1 MNYTDESSEDI
12 HSKGGSSS
20 DGSEEHSVA
29 CTEEEDES
37 GKELHAADRK
47 KTYRC
52 ASCGRAVEDVLI
64 FSCKHL
70 ICLICASEQ
79 LQKKYEKCMKAC
91 SEEGEKTKRWGN
103 HKISECFLNSK
114 GVASAIDN
122 DKLSELF
129 KKEKLGY
136 ITCYICNVKN
146 KLSLDTIELLTKVG
160 LFSHDVLNVHKFFF
174 NSNTSREYANGK
186 ISEDHI
192 KKKSVQFNDTLNSD
206 VVKNE
211 DLKKLLVSS
220 SMYRYLEDHTD
231 DMGKY
236 SYICNVCSLNEAV
249 MYCNDCVEY
258 LCKECCNSIHQE
270 DIINKVNF
278 TDKKCH
284 DYYEIN
290 KKGIHL
296 KKIVK
301 SPKKF
306 LNIRKEDIEILHDRD
321 GDSSPDK
328 FVDENLRE
336 RKFGDN
342 YTKEIYKVY
351 DDDNSDFDNYDEN
364 HFYERKKKL
373 IDREDTKK
381 KRMHISK
388 KLNDLVEDMKNAS
401 SYDSENSS
409 AKGTTGS
416 VGRTG
421 GEIKGETGSRK
432 YHEKGKRRK
441 NRDKHHAKYRHTP
454 HTTAKNACNAIPCRK
469 KDQKGE
475 DEGEEGIC
483 LLSNSTVS
491 HVDLSSSESSMC
503 SVNNSERE
511 ISIRDIRKGGHKID
525 SNVILND
532 ESVNSKNF
540 TTIENIRCSQHYNY
554 PIQYFCHT
562 CCNKCFCSECAIN
575 GVHTSE
581 CNIENIN
588 KAFITVLNNYLI
600 KWNEIINELM
610 NDLNR
615 NFYESLEDIKNDWS
629 LTLSECYYDLNSKI
643 GYITNNLSKKE
654 KEIFEQLD
662 LYMDT
667 FKRENMDYIE
677 LLNSKYDEIEKT
689 INIIRDNKFQN
700 NPIEMIKFYRNN
712 INMIDRTILAN
723 NDFKPIEDLSKIRQS
738 KIFYMDLYASQIV
751 SYMRYL
757 QAFLKPS
764 GPYLPS
770 A

>member
-1 MNYTDESSEDI
+1 MDYTDESSEDI
-12 HSKGGSSS
+12 HSKSGISS
-20 DGSEEHSVA
+20 DGSEERSA
-29 CTEEEDES
+29 ESTEGEEES
-37 GKELHAADRK
+37 GKELRAADRK

-79 LQKKYEKCMKAC
+79 LHKKYEKCMKAS
-91 SEEGEKTKRWGN
+91 SEEKEKTKSSRN

-114 GVASAIDN
+114 GVASEIDN

-146 KLSLDTIELLTKVG
+146 KLTLDTIELLTKVG

-174 NSNTSREYANGK
+174 NSNTSRECANGK
-186 ISEDHI
+186 ISEEHI
-192 KKKSVQFNDTLNSD
+192 KKSSVQFNDTLNSD

-211 DLKKLLVSS
+211 NLKKLLVSS
-220 SMYRYLEDHTD
+220 SMYRYLDEHTD
-231 DMGKY
+231 DMTKY

-258 LCKECCNSIHQE
+258 LCKECCSSIHQD

-278 TDKKCH
+278 TDKKTH

-296 KKIVK
+296 KKLVK

-306 LNIRKEDIEILHDRD
+306 LNITKENIEILHDTD
-321 GDSSPDK
+321 GDSSENK

-336 RKFGDN
+336 TKFGDN
-342 YTKEIYKVY
+342 YPKAIYKVY

-381 KRMHISK
+381 KRIHISK
-388 KLNDLVEDMKNAS
+388 KLNDLVEDMKNGS
-401 SYDSENSS
+401 SYDSENST

-416 VGRTG
+416 VARTG
-421 GEIKGETGSRK
+421 GKFKAGTTSGRYRTK
-432 YHEKGKRRK
+432 TKRGKNGAKHRRK
-441 NRDKHHAKYRHTP
+441 PPAGEKRS
-454 HTTAKNACNAIPCRK
+454 CNLVPGKK
-469 KDQKGE
+469 KDQTGE
-475 DEGEEGIC
+475 AEEGEGIC

-491 HVDLSSSESSMC
+491 HVDVSSSESSI
-503 SVNNSERE
+503 SSANNSEKE
-511 ISIRDIRKGGHKID
+511 ISITDLSRGVHKID
-525 SNVILND
+525 SNVILKD
-532 ESVNSKNF
+532 ESINSKNF

-575 GVHTSE
+575 GVHTSV

-588 KAFITVLNNYLI
+588 TAFITVLNNYLI
-600 KWNEIINELM
+600 KWNEIINELI

-677 LLNSKYDEIEKT
+677 LLDSKYDEIEKT

-700 NPIEMIKFYRNN
+700 DPIEMIKFYRKN
-712 INMIDRTILAN
+712 INTIDRTILVN
-723 NDFKPIEDLSKIRQS
+723 NDFKPIEDLSRIQQS
-738 KIFYMDLYASQIV
+738 KIFYMDLYASEIV
-751 SYMRYL
+751 SYMRHL
-757 QAFLKPS
+757 QAFLKPNV
-764 GPYLPS
+764 PYLPS
-770 A
+770 P

>member
-1 MNYTDESSEDI
+1 MRKMDYTDDSSEDI
-12 HSKGGSSS
+12 HSQSGSSS
-20 DGSEEHSVA
+20 DGSEEQSA
-29 CTEEEDES
+29 ECTEGEDES
-37 GKELHAADRK
+37 GKEEPGKNESGTELRAADRK

-79 LQKKYEKCMKAC
+79 LHKKYEKCMKIC
-91 SEEGEKTKRWGN
+91 SEEEEKTKRSRN
-103 HKISECFLNSK
+103 HKISECFLNPK
-114 GVASAIDN
+114 GVANAIDN

-129 KKEKLGY
+129 KKEKIGY
-136 ITCYICNVKN
+136 ITCYICDVKN
-146 KLSLDTIELLTKVG
+146 KLTLDTIELLTKVG

-174 NSNTSREYANGK
+174 NSTTNGECPNGK

-192 KKKSVQFNDTLNSD
+192 KKRSVQFNDTLNSD

-211 DLKKLLVSS
+211 NLKKLLVSS
-220 SMYRYLEDHTD
+220 SMYRYLDEHTD
-231 DMGKY
+231 DMTKY

-258 LCKECCNSIHQE
+258 LCKECCGSIHEE

-278 TDKKCH
+278 TDKKSH
-284 DYYEIN
+284 DYYQIN

-306 LNIRKEDIEILHDRD
+306 LNITKEDIEILHDSD
-321 GDSSPDK
+321 GDSSQNK
-328 FVDENLRE
+328 FQDENLRE
-336 RKFGDN
+336 KKFGDN
-342 YTKEIYKVY
+342 YPKTIYKVY
-351 DDDNSDFDNYDEN
+351 DDDHSDFDNYDEN

-381 KRMHISK
+381 KRIHISK
-388 KLNDLVEDMKNAS
+388 KLGELVEHMKNGS

-409 AKGTTGS
+409 ARGTTGS
-416 VGRTG
+416 VGPPVSGKHRLNA
-421 GEIKGETGSRK
+421 
-432 YHEKGKRRK
+432 KGKAKRGK
-441 NRDKHHAKYRHTP
+441 NR
-454 HTTAKNACNAIPCRK
+454 ACNPVRSKK
-469 KDQKGE
+469 KDQTGE
-475 DEGEEGIC
+475 AAGGEGGIC
-483 LLSNSTVS
+483 LLSNSTAS
-491 HVDLSSSESSMC
+491 HVDVSSSESSIC
-503 SVNNSERE
+503 SANNSERE
-511 ISIRDIRKGGHKID
+511 ICITDISKGAHKID

-575 GVHTSE
+575 GVHTSD

-588 KAFITVLNNYLI
+588 TAFITVLNNYLI

-643 GYITNNLSKKE
+643 GYISNNLSKKE
-654 KEIFEQLD
+654 KEIFDQLD
-662 LYMDT
+662 LYMNT
-667 FKRENMDYIE
+667 FKRENINYIE
-677 LLNSKYDEIEKT
+677 LLNCKYDEIEKT

-700 NPIEMIKFYRNN
+700 NPIEMIKFYREN
-712 INMIDRTILAN
+712 INAIDRTILVN

-764 GPYLPS
+764 GPGLPS
-770 A
+770 P

>member
-1 MNYTDESSEDI
+1 MDYTDESSEDI
-12 HSKGGSSS
+12 HSKSGSSS
-20 DGSEEHSVA
+20 DGSEDQSAE
-29 CTEEEDES
+29 CTEGEEES

-79 LQKKYEKCMKAC
+79 LHKKYEKCMKAC
-91 SEEGEKTKRWGN
+91 SEEEEKTKRSRN

-129 KKEKLGY
+129 KKEKIGY

-146 KLSLDTIELLTKVG
+146 KLTLDTIELLTKVG

-174 NSNTSREYANGK
+174 NSNISREYPNGN

-220 SMYRYLEDHTD
+220 NMYRYLDENTD
-231 DMGKY
+231 DMAKY

-258 LCKECCNSIHQE
+258 LCKECCSSIHQE

-278 TDKKCH
+278 TDKKSH

-290 KKGIHL
+290 KKGLHL

-306 LNIRKEDIEILHDRD
+306 LNITKEDIEILHDTD
-321 GDSSPDK
+321 GDSSENK

-336 RKFGDN
+336 KKFGDN
-342 YTKEIYKVY
+342 YSKAIYKVY

-364 HFYERKKKL
+364 HFYERKKKI

-381 KRMHISK
+381 KRIQISK
-388 KLNDLVEDMKNAS
+388 KLNDLVEDMKNGS

-416 VGRTG
+416 VARTG
-421 GEIKGETGSRK
+421 GGFKGGTASGKSRAK
-432 YHEKGKRRK
+432 AKRGK
-441 NRDKHHAKYRHTP
+441 NRAKHRRTP
-454 HTTAKNACNAIPCRK
+454 RATEKRACNPVRGK
-469 KDQKGE
+469 KKNQTGE
-475 DEGEEGIC
+475 AEGEEGTC

-491 HVDLSSSESSMC
+491 HVDVSSNESSI
-503 SVNNSERE
+503 SSDNNSERE
-511 ISIRDIRKGGHKID
+511 ISITDISRGAHKID
-525 SNVILND
+525 SNMILKD
-532 ESVNSKNF
+532 ESINSKNF

-588 KAFITVLNNYLI
+588 TAFITVLNNYLI
-600 KWNEIINELM
+600 KWNEIINELI

-667 FKRENMDYIE
+667 FKRENINYIE
-677 LLNSKYDEIEKT
+677 LLDSKYDEIEKT

-700 NPIEMIKFYRNN
+700 NPIEMIKFYRKN
-712 INMIDRTILAN
+712 INAIDRTILVN

-757 QAFLKPS
+757 QAFLKSS
-764 GPYLPS
+764 GPDLPS
-770 A
+770 P